1 MMLQLIYCTLLNP
14 SIDCLYTL
22 DKLSSGST
30 YIDTRSITVPAGKGL
45 NVARVVSSLGE
56 KVCVCGIVP
65 KNNFEQVKSFLDH
78 LEIEADL
85 VTVPG
90 SLRINTTI
98 IESTNRAV
106 THINST
112 GSSLNESVQFEF
124 ESHFQKGLLQGDICC
139 MSGSIPQGFTND
151 IYNSL
156 IRYCK
161 DAGCHVLLDTRDD
174 ALQMGIRAKPNM
186 IKPNLEEL
194 EKYFGEQIRGV
205 HHIALKAKRF
215 LDMGIEYAFISLGE
229 DGLIAVHGNDCLLC
243 SAPRINA
250 KDTVG
255 CGDALVAGLLV
266 ATQRQFSFSETC
278 RLAVACGAS
287 KALHEG
293 PGVINGDE
301 VWQLM
306 EDVEITAV

>member
-1 MMLQLIYCTLLNP
+1 MMLELIYCTLLNP

-22 DKLSSGST
+22 DQLRSGST
-30 YIDTRSITVPAGKGL
+30 YTDTRSTTVPAGKGL
-45 NVARVVSSLGE
+45 NVARVVSALGE
-56 KVCVCGIVP
+56 KVCVRGIVP
-65 KNNFEQVKSFLDH
+65 HNSLEHVKSFMDQLG
-78 LEIEADL
+78 IESDL
-85 VTVPG
+85 MAVPG
-90 SLRINTTI
+90 TIRINTTI
-98 IESTNRAV
+98 IESINGAV
-106 THINST
+106 THINSA
-112 GSSLNESVQFEF
+112 GSSLSENIQFQFENQ
-124 ESHFQKGLLQGDICC
+124 FQKVLLQDDIHC
-139 MSGSIPQGFTND
+139 MSGSIPHGFTNG
-151 IYNSL
+151 IYGSL

-174 ALQMGIRAKPNM
+174 ALQMGIRAIPHM

-229 DGLIAVHGNDCLLC
+229 DGMIAVHGNDCLLC
-243 SAPRINA
+243 NAPRINA
-250 KDTVG
+250 IDTVG

-266 ATQRQFSFSETC
+266 AMQRQFSFSEMC

-293 PGVINGDE
+293 PGVIDANE